1 MPLPQTRL
9 SSHIRQSCGRGTD
22 GRRDWWWRRCKGR
35 GRSQTCPPRRTGQR
49 DGQGRRSWEPV
60 WTRDAEWQYPYRL
73 NRVGLGLLR
82 SPTLL
87 RFLGKG
93 RCVCGNSKGQVC
105 CLKDKCWARV
115 CLKRREW
122 VQFHKP
128 KSKWESSRRRRS
140 IAKEREWI
148 EWDPTS
154 EQLVVPLCRALAALY
169 TWMAERGALDGIP
182 LEWHYLM
189 VGTAAVSRII
199 GARSFGP
206 RHSIGSLALGH
217 RSWREER
224 GIASRLARGKKG
236 GCQSKPKFGRMDWSV
251 RVGMGKWVFGKEQ
264 IGIMVLWAGLRPET
278 SVAPS
283 HILQIDMKTGNCFK
297 RCLFLCLSYWNN
309 IT

>member
-9 SSHIRQSCGRGTD
+9 SFHIRQSCGRGTD

-73 NRVGLGLLR
+73 NRIGLGLLR

-93 RCVCGNSKGQVC
+93 RCVRGNSKGQVC
-105 CLKDKCWARV
+105 CLKDKCWACV

-122 VQFHKP
+122 VQFRKP

-206 RHSIGSLALGH
+206 PSLHWKSGPGTQILAGRARHCQSTGQ
-217 RSWREER
+217 
-224 GIASRLARGKKG
+224 GKKRGLPKQTKIWEDGLECKG
-236 GCQSKPKFGRMDWSV
+236 GDGEVGVWKGTDWHYGA
-251 RVGMGKWVFGKEQ
+251 VGWFEA
-264 IGIMVLWAGLRPET
+264 W
-278 SVAPS
+278 
-283 HILQIDMKTGNCFK
+283 D
-297 RCLFLCLSYWNN
+297 LCSSIAYLADWYENR
-309 IT
+309 